1 MKKIYL
7 ILISFSLLFASNIID
22 SKVKEKMVLNPNNS
36 IFVWIIFK
44 DKGPDTI
51 NLKNNPQLYLSQR
64 AIQRRA
70 KFKAPN
76 NIVDYFDYPVY
87 ANYISQ
93 IKSLGVSIRYKSKW
107 LNSVS
112 AFVTPQQITQI
123 SSLPFVKRIDA
134 LQQYQTIK
142 KFEPEEI
149 TQVAYKVKNNQIDYG
164 ASLTQNEIM
173 KVPYA
178 HNIGLSG
185 KGIMIGM
192 FDAGF
197 TNLSHPVFKNMNIA
211 ATWDFVN
218 GDADVQDGS
227 DAGSGSHGT
236 ATLSCIGGYALGNL
250 IGPAYNATYVLA
262 KTENTESETPLEEDN
277 WIAAIEWAD
286 SIGIDIASTSLGYI
300 EYDLPYTSY
309 NWQNMDGK
317 TSKITQVADIAFTRG
332 IIVLNSAG
340 NEGDSDLHN
349 TLGMPADGFNV
360 IAVGAVTKTGARTSF
375 SSVGPSADGRIKPDI
390 MAMGQNVVVA
400 SATGTSYYGSS
411 GTSFSCPLAAG
422 ATALLLEGNPYIN
435 PFVIKDILKTTASN
449 ASTPNNKYG
458 WGILNLQKAIDKIKV
473 NIDHIP
479 DNFTIDDSYI
489 NIYSNFESYDGK
501 ILAYLFYKVND
512 NTKIDSVKFN
522 KYYGNIY
529 LAQINKENVEKITY
543 YIKAKNYSKFYSF
556 YPKTAPDSFITVNLK
571 LDSIEKINRNRDF
584 ILYQNFPNPFNPN
597 TNVKFKIIK
606 PDYYTL
612 KIYSPDGKI
621 VKEYFNDFLLPNT
634 YNINLDFTNFASSNY
649 FLELSNQNTRQ
660 IIKLSFIK

>member
-7 ILISFSLLFASNIID
+7 TLISISLLFASDIID
-22 SKVKEKMVLNPNNS
+22 SKVKEKMVLYPNNS

-44 DKGPDTI
+44 DKGPDTL
-51 NLKNNPQLYLSQR
+51 NLKSNPQLYLSQR
-64 AIQRRA
+64 AIQRRV
-70 KFKAPN
+70 KFKSSN
-76 NIVDYFDYPVY
+76 NIVDYLDYPVY
-87 ANYISQ
+87 SNYISQ
-93 IKSLGVSIRYKSKW
+93 IKSLGASIRYKSKW
-107 LNSVS
+107 LNAVS
-112 AFVTPQQITQI
+112 AFVTPQQIQQI
-123 SSLPFVKRIDA
+123 KNLPFVKKIDA
-134 LQQYQTIK
+134 MQQYQAIK
-142 KFEPEEI
+142 KFEPEPI
-149 TQVAYKVKNNQIDYG
+149 HQIVHKNKNLQIDYG

-197 TNLSHPVFKNMNIA
+197 TNLNHPVFKNMNIA

-218 GDADVQDGS
+218 GDADVQDGN

-236 ATLSCIGGYALGNL
+236 ATLSCIGGYAPGNL

-286 SIGIDIASTSLGYI
+286 SIGIDVASTSLGYI
-300 EYDLPYTSY
+300 TYDSPYISY
-309 NWQNMDGK
+309 TWQNMDGK

-375 SSVGPSADGRIKPDI
+375 SSVGPSVDGRIKPDI

-400 SATGTSYYGSS
+400 SASGTSYYGSS

-422 ATALLLEGNPYIN
+422 ATALLLEANPYIN
-435 PFVIKDILKTTASN
+435 PFSIKEILKSTASN
-449 ASTPNNKYG
+449 ANSPNNKYG
-458 WGILNLQKAIDKIKV
+458 WGIINIQKAIEKVKV
-473 NIDHIP
+473 NIEHIP
-479 DNFTIDDSYI
+479 ENFTIDDSYI
-489 NIYSNFESYDGK
+489 NIYSNFESFDGK
-501 ILAYLFYKVND
+501 ILAYLHYKIND
-512 NTKIDSVKFN
+512 NSKIDSVKFN

-529 LAQINKENVEKITY
+529 FAQINKENVEKIAY

-556 YPKTAPDSFITVNLK
+556 YPQTAPDSFITINLK
-571 LDSIEKINRNRDF
+571 LDSIEKIYKNRDF

-597 TNVKFKIIK
+597 TKVKFKIIK

-621 VKEYFNDFLLPNT
+621 VKEIFDDFLLPNT
-634 YNINLDFTNFASSNY
+634 YDVNLDFSNFASSNY
-649 FLELSNQNTRQ
+649 FLELSNNKTRQ